1 MFDAAKIQ
9 QNKLIFLILH
19 GNFQVPSIFFFSA
32 SVDSSRNMLNNIQ
45 KSFFPYTQVPT
56 FAPTHLKLIAMHT
69 TFKIIIGSEQ
79 GGEAYQADNLSEA
92 FAIYEEQLESN
103 PDSQVQLMRDMPP
116 TGKAYPRPNT
126 ATPRTKRH
134 GKIDSRYLEQN
145 TEGADP
151 TNPLYGKKVVMSGIF
166 DQIGMERDKVAES
179 IQQLGAK
186 LNRSVSSTMQV
197 FVMGN
202 KIGPTKIKEVEQ
214 LRATGHDILLIS
226 QLEFKEIVKKYL
238 DK

>member
-1 MFDAAKIQ
+1 MFDAAKIR
-9 QNKLIFLILH
+9 NSKLLFLILH
-19 GNFQVPSIFFFSA
+19 GNFQVPPIFFFST
-32 SVDSSRNMLNNIQ
+32 SVDSSLNMFNNIQ
-45 KSFFPYTQVPT
+45 NHFHLHTQVPT

-103 PDSQVQLMRDMPP
+103 PNSQVRLMRDMPP
-116 TGKAYPRPNT
+116 TGKAYPRPKT
-126 ATPRTKRH
+126 AIPRTERH
-134 GKIDSRYLEQN
+134 KQIDSRFLKQDTTN
-145 TEGADP
+145 ADP

-166 DQIGMERDKVAES
+166 DQIGMERDKVAEY

-186 LNRSVSSTMQV
+186 LNRSTSPTMQV

-238 DK
+238 G

>member
-1 MFDAAKIQ
+1 MQ
-9 QNKLIFLILH
+9 
-19 GNFQVPSIFFFSA
+19 
-32 SVDSSRNMLNNIQ
+32 
-45 KSFFPYTQVPT
+45 
-56 FAPTHLKLIAMHT
+56 T

-79 GGEAYQADNLSEA
+79 GGEAYHANDLSDA

-103 PDSQVQLMRDMPP
+103 PDSQVRLIRNMPP

-126 ATPRTKRH
+126 VIPRAERH
-134 GKIDSRYLEQN
+134 KQIDSRYLEQK

-151 TNPLYGKKVVMSGIF
+151 ANPLYGKKVVMSGIF
-166 DQIGMERDKVAES
+166 DQIGMERDEVADA
-179 IQQLGAK
+179 IQRLGAK
-186 LNRSVSSTMQV
+186 LNRSVSATMQV

>member
-1 MFDAAKIQ
+1 M
-9 QNKLIFLILH
+9 
-19 GNFQVPSIFFFSA
+19 PPIFFFSTP
-32 SVDSSRNMLNNIQ
+32 VDLSRNMLNNIQ
-45 KSFFPYTQVPT
+45 NHFHLHAQVPT

-103 PDSQVQLMRDMPP
+103 PDSQVRLIRDMPP
-116 TGKAYPRPNT
+116 TGKAYPRPQPQFSAIPSQSLPT
-126 ATPRTKRH
+126 HRAKRH
-134 GKIDSRYLEQN
+134 NQIDSRYLEQK

-151 TNPLYGKKVVMSGIF
+151 SNPLYGKKVVMSGIY
-166 DQIGMERDKVAES
+166 DQIGMKRNQVADA

-186 LNRSVSSTMQV
+186 LNRSVSATMQV

-202 KIGPTKIKEVEQ
+202 EIGPTKIKEVEQ

-226 QLEFKEIVKKYL
+226 QLEFKEIVNKYL

>member
-1 MFDAAKIQ
+1 
-9 QNKLIFLILH
+9 
-19 GNFQVPSIFFFSA
+19 
-32 SVDSSRNMLNNIQ
+32 
-45 KSFFPYTQVPT
+45 
-56 FAPTHLKLIAMHT
+56 MHT

-79 GGEAYQADNLSEA
+79 GGEAYQADNLTEA

-103 PDSQVQLMRDMPP
+103 PNSQVRLIRNMPP
-116 TGKAYPRPNT
+116 TGKAYPRPKT
-126 ATPRTKRH
+126 AIPRTERH
-134 GKIDSRYLEQN
+134 KQIDSRYLEQK

-151 TNPLYGKKVVMSGIF
+151 SNPLYGKKVVLSGIF
-166 DQIGMERDKVAES
+166 DQIGMERNEVAKY

-186 LNRSVSSTMQV
+186 LNRDTSSAMQV

-226 QLEFKEIVKKYL
+226 QLEFKEIVNKYL